1 MAKDQKRV
9 TIMIKP
15 GSDVDTWLEKQNIR
29 SQSIAMALSLVAKMY
44 PDGDLVESMLD
55 EMAKQTE
62 ESKAEDPI
70 KAKSKDSNDFKA
82 PKPAP
87 KPSAPTPPNAG
98 GGDDFGFLGY

>member
-62 ESKAEDPI
+62 ETKAEDPI
-70 KAKSKDSNDFKA
+70 KAKDSNDFKA